1 MSIGASVDDFNAPLF
16 IAWQLTNRCSGRCRA
31 CCEDSGPDKAW
42 PDELNRD
49 EALSVARQI
58 AGAGVP
64 YVAFGGGE
72 PLAVPHVWS
81 VLQTLSDGGVS
92 LKIETDGG
100 RIDAAVAD
108 RLAELNVDN
117 VQISLDGTRPATHA
131 RLRPGAASFEQGIAA
146 LERLIARGVPAEWVF
161 VPTRSNLDE
170 AVAAFDHAAALGCS
184 AFITGPLM
192 RLGRAAERWPELA
205 PDPADWAATAA
216 ALRQRADARPVATR
230 LSIYPWDIQTE
241 IEQRL
246 VNPQAML
253 LIVPDGQV
261 KLLNALPFAPA
272 NLRRHDLMTAWA
284 RYREA
289 WRSERVAAFVAR
301 CAADASLLR
310 HANETWP
317 LKAPGVAE

>member
-1 MSIGASVDDFNAPLF
+1 MSIGASVEEFEAPLF
-16 IAWQLTNRCSGRCRA
+16 IAWQLTNRCPGRCAA
-31 CCEDSGPDKAW
+31 CCEDSGPERAW
-42 PDELNRD
+42 ADELNRD
-49 EALSVARQI
+49 EALSVARQMV
-58 AGAGVP
+58 GAGVP

-81 VLQTLSDGGVS
+81 VFETLSDGGAS

-117 VQISLDGTRPATHA
+117 VQISLDGAGPATHA
-131 RLRPGAASFEQGIAA
+131 RQRPGAASFEQGIAA
-146 LERLIARGVPAEWVF
+146 LERLIARDVPAEWVF
-161 VPTRSNLDE
+161 VPTRHNLDQ
-170 AVAAFDHAAALGCS
+170 AVAAFDRAAALGCS
-184 AFITGPLM
+184 AFVTGPLM

-205 PDPADWAATAA
+205 PAPADWAATAA
-216 ALRQRADARPVATR
+216 ALRERAEACTVATR
-230 LSIYPWDIQTE
+230 LSIYPWDIQAE
-241 IEQRL
+241 IVQRL
-246 VNPQAML
+246 INPQAML

-272 NLRRHDLMTAWA
+272 DLRCHDLLTAWA

-289 WRSERVAAFVAR
+289 WRSERVATFVAR
-301 CAADASLLR
+301 CAVDAGLLR

-317 LKAPGVAE
+317 VWS